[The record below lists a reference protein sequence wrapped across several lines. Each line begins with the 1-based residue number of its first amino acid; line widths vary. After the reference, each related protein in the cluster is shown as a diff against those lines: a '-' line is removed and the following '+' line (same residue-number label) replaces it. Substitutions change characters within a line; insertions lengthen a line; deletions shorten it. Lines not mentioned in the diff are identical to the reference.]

1 MRQNQ
6 DNMENHIN
14 DPEELQN
21 TNPAGAPENVQEDT
35 TQKEEDNTK
44 SNETLDVES
53 LDLEALVAKLES
65 QLSGEGWLHNREN
78 IDLLIQHFQ
87 SLFSTEFEAQK
98 AQFLEEGGNEI
109 DFSYRPLFKTQFEAL
124 YQDFKKK
131 KHTHYKNRENQQKAN
146 QERKEEIINEIK
158 LLIGKDENINTIY
171 KNFKSLQ
178 ESWYSTGPAP
188 RAVNNTLWQNFKHH
202 VERFYDFLHLNREL
216 RALDFQHN
224 YEEKLK
230 IIEKAEAL
238 CDHADIMKA
247 TRDLNTLHRMW
258 KNDLGPVAKEHREAL
273 WNRFQEASKKIHDR
287 KQEYQKN
294 FEEIQKENQN
304 KKVNLLAQMEQLITP
319 APESHGKWQTAL
331 KKFNSL
337 RTEFQNIGY
346 VPKAKSKQMWS
357 RFRDISRA
365 INQNKNE
372 FYKAQ
377 KNAQRDNLNKAKEL
391 HAEIASILEDENWQS
406 KVNRVK
412 ILQKEWRKVGHLPKK
427 FLPLRNE
434 FLNCCN
440 LFFDRLKSGYQK
452 MTPEAETLI
461 KKRQTFMNKFKK
473 ETLPDDVDQI
483 NAFLDNQWTEW
494 VNLGDLSNSIALKTD
509 EELLELGT
517 SKIEKTQLDPSAKA
531 QLGLTHLLRCM
542 DNHSSALNNSRTK
555 LKKEHDTLFNEVK
568 QLENNLE
575 FFSNSSSENPMV
587 KELTN
592 KLSKLQEQLEK
603 IQLEMQQIKQFQNKK
618 VKAARQ
624 AEEEAQTAADD
635 VAEGEAD

>member
-1 MRQNQ
+1 
-6 DNMENHIN
+6 MENHIN

-21 TNPAGAPENVQEDT
+21 TNPVGAPESVQEDT

-53 LDLEALVAKLES
+53 LDLEALVAALEK

-87 SLFSTEFEAQK
+87 SLFTTEFEAQK

-131 KHTHYKNRENQQKAN
+131 KHTHYKNRESQQKAN

-171 KNFKSLQ
+171 KTFKSLQ

-188 RAVNNTLWQNFKHH
+188 RAINNTLWQNFKHH

-230 IIEKAEAL
+230 IIKKAEAL

-258 KNDLGPVAKEHREAL
+258 KNDLGPVAKEHREVL

-304 KKVNLLAQMEQLITP
+304 KKETLLAQMEQLITP

-377 KNAQRDNLNKAKEL
+377 KNAQRDNLNMAKEL
-391 HAEIASILEDENWQS
+391 HAEIVSILEDENWQN

-412 ILQKEWRKVGHLPKK
+412 SLQKEWRKVGHLPKK
-427 FLPLRNE
+427 FLSLRNE
-434 FLNCCN
+434 FLNSCN

-452 MTPEAETLI
+452 MTPEDETLI

-473 ETLPDDVDQI
+473 VTLPDDVDQI

-531 QLGLTHLLRCM
+531 QLGLYHLLRCM
-542 DNHSSALNNSRTK
+542 DNHSSALNNSHTK

-624 AEEEAQTAADD
+624 AEEEAQTADD

>member
-21 TNPAGAPENVQEDT
+21 TNPVGAPESVQEDT

-53 LDLEALVAKLES
+53 LDLEALVAALEK

-87 SLFSTEFEAQK
+87 SLFTTEFEAQK

-131 KHTHYKNRENQQKAN
+131 KHTHYKNRESQQKAN

-171 KNFKSLQ
+171 KTFKSLQ

-188 RAVNNTLWQNFKHH
+188 RAINNTLWQNFKHH

-230 IIEKAEAL
+230 IIKKAEAL

-258 KNDLGPVAKEHREAL
+258 KNDLGPVAKEHREVL

-304 KKVNLLAQMEQLITP
+304 KKETLLAQMEQLITP

-377 KNAQRDNLNKAKEL
+377 KNAQRDNLNMAKEL
-391 HAEIASILEDENWQS
+391 HAEIVSILEDENWQN

-412 ILQKEWRKVGHLPKK
+412 SLQKEWRKVGHLPKK
-427 FLPLRNE
+427 FLSLRNE
-434 FLNCCN
+434 FLNSCN

-452 MTPEAETLI
+452 MTPEDETLI

-473 ETLPDDVDQI
+473 VTLPDDVDQI

-531 QLGLTHLLRCM
+531 QLGLYHLLRCM
-542 DNHSSALNNSRTK
+542 DNHSSALNNSHTK

-624 AEEEAQTAADD
+624 AEEEAQTADD